1 MNDPSC
7 HSFHCF
13 QMRELGVSEINYAS
27 YRVDFIRSIEYTN
40 TFQRDD
46 ENDVLTPEEIRETE
60 EMLKA
65 EKDMRKAQGQQVTDA
80 ARKADGDFRKPNPDT
95 SKLAEQ
101 AEFAKQAELQIE
113 KERSISE
120 SAKLDAALSPP
131 IVKPPSTAQVTV
143 PRTRTTTI
151 SHPSILKPTG
161 RAPNAIPRSVEKSRD
176 APPSSS
182 APSANRPSTLRTK
195 PNPKYGYPSSSQP
208 VPAPLPPPP
217 PPPKNKFKLD
227 ISKGLP
233 SIFSK
238 DDTEKSNPNKISD
251 NPSTGEGNVKGVASV
266 GTLKLKG

>member
-7 HSFHCF
+7 RSLLYF
-13 QMRELGVSEINYAS
+13 QMCELGVSEINYTS

-80 ARKADGDFRKPNPDT
+80 ARKADEDFRKPNPDT

-101 AEFAKQAELQIE
+101 VEFAKQAELQIE
-113 KERSISE
+113 KERSLSE

-131 IVKPPSTAQVTV
+131 IVKPPS
-143 PRTRTTTI
+143 
-151 SHPSILKPTG
+151 ILKPTG
-161 RAPNAIPRSVEKSRD
+161 RAPNAIPKSVEKNRD
-176 APPSSS
+176 TPPSSS
-182 APSANRPSTLRTK
+182 APSASRPSALRIR

-208 VPAPLPPPP
+208 DPA

-233 SIFSK
+233 SIFK
-238 DDTEKSNPNKISD
+238 DSAEKSNPNKIGDS
-251 NPSTGEGNVKGVASV
+251 PGAGEGNIKGVASV